1 MDAPKLEKMLLNN
14 RSQCEQAFNQYKDT
28 LGFNRLRSCD
38 DRSLRGRQFVQFIA
52 ASIGIMFR
60 KRMVAAEAKGFKSG
74 YDSDAKL
81 LRALGTIHSTT
92 FEGGT
97 YYTEVISKLAAAY
110 KALEMPIPE
119 DEPSTGTAA
128 PQQATDEELNTVE
141 DLVDLTKLSVD
152 DIDDLLQ

>member
-1 MDAPKLEKMLLNN
+1 
-14 RSQCEQAFNQYKDT
+14 
-28 LGFNRLRSCD
+28 
-38 DRSLRGRQFVQFIA
+38 
-52 ASIGIMFR
+52 
-60 KRMVAAEAKGFKSG
+60 MVAAEAKGFKSG

-97 YYTEVISKLAAAY
+97 YYTEVTSKLAAAY

-128 PQQATDEELNTVE
+128 P
-141 DLVDLTKLSVD
+141 
-152 DIDDLLQ
+152 